1 MPAILAGVRARLRI
15 ALLAAWSGSLIAYAL
30 FAIGPA
36 FQVGLPTPLA
46 ARLLRHGFDGLDRV
60 GMLTGVICGLLSL
73 VDARRS
79 GRASDWLRTA
89 VPLLAATGHALSY
102 LWITPELDAVRQA
115 AGGSVG
121 QLAAGNPGIERFAT
135 LHQLSRGLYMSAAL
149 AALACC
155 IWDIAAPAP
164 RSAHS

>member
-1 MPAILAGVRARLRI
+1 VRARFRI

-36 FQVGLPTPLA
+36 FEVGLPTPLA
-46 ARLLRHGFDGLDRV
+46 AQLLRRGFDGLDRA
-60 GMLTGVICGLLSL
+60 GMLAGLICGLIGLI
-73 VDARRS
+73 DARRS

-89 VPLLAATGHALSY
+89 IPLLAAAGHALSY
-102 LWITPELDAVRQA
+102 FWITPELDAVRRA

-135 LHQLSRGLYMSAAL
+135 LHQLSRGLYISAAF

-155 IWDIAAPAP
+155 AWDIAAPAP